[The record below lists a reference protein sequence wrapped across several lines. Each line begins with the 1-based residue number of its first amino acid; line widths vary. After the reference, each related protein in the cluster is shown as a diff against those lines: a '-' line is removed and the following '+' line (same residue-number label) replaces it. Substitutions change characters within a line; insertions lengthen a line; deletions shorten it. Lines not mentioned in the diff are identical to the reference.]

1 MEQLSP
7 LELKIRT
14 KIKELEEAIT
24 WASTGYTSE
33 EVLEMLKGL
42 LEKVR

>member
-1 MEQLSP
+1 MEQSTTM
-7 LELKIRT
+7 EIKIRN

-33 EVLEMLKGL
+33 EVLEILKEL
-42 LEKVR
+42 LEK